1 MSQYAALIAGSIG
14 LGVTSIAYFISS
26 HERYRINK
34 LRACRKVD
42 IIEIKP
48 KSSEDNGTED
58 YLIRG
63 TVDTNSPISLE
74 HCPENVRKEHEVV
87 YKKVTEVDTLFEC
100 KILQQQKKKSS
111 VICSEYSSFARV
123 MRSKSKDIR
132 IKQEDNFWSQSLY
145 IENIGDA
152 SLDEFGLQEIYRK
165 YEPAGDLVATQ
176 ALRMQHR
183 ALVLNMAQAKNS
195 DGVSSYINP
204 VVLGTDVKVEALCKN
219 DEVYVFGGNYYLQRP
234 DDEHLTC
241 SNPYLMTLNKN
252 VKQVVQELKG
262 TIATAEN
269 IKWFFGIPSIMLV
282 GYGSGI
288 ADKFSDTG
296 SI

>member
-1 MSQYAALIAGSIG
+1 MSQYAALITGSIG

-34 LRACRKVD
+34 LRSCRKVD

-48 KSSEDNGTED
+48 KSSEDSGTEE

-63 TVDTNSPISLE
+63 TVDTSVPISLE
-74 HCPENVRKEHEVV
+74 ECPESVRKEHEAV
-87 YKKVTEVDTLFEC
+87 YKKVTVVDTLFEC
-100 KILQQQKKKSS
+100 KILQEQKKKST

-123 MRSKSKDIR
+123 MRNKSKDIR

-145 IENIGDA
+145 IENISAA

-165 YEPAGDLVATQ
+165 YEPVGDLAATQ

-195 DGVSSYINP
+195 DGVSSYVKP

-219 DEVYVFGGNYYLQRP
+219 DEAYVFGGSYYLQRP